1 MLLACTELIE
11 NFIIVSVIKLYYE
24 IRLASAKQLLSYFIG
39 SDVCRLYMLK
49 AHIVVIVVAG
59 LLCRCML
66 H

>member
-1 MLLACTELIE
+1 LLLACTELIE

-39 SDVCRLYMLK
+39 SDVRRLYMLK